1 MKLLDTSTHAQH
13 TTRGLFEAVL
23 ANAGAESTRRPD
35 TVSLRLSLGE
45 EGATRFRPI
54 ASLPHTSLISP
65 LCDVRTESRLPP
77 AYLPPLRRRCLSRTR
92 AGVASSSTGEIYPS
106 SYPSSYPSRSGLA
119 HSSALTPTVAA
130 AATTQLATACWIASC
145 VVSVGLPVSHYV
157 QPVAPAACTYTAGAV
172 SARACARASVV
183 YFPFS
188 K

>member
-106 SYPSSYPSRSGLA
+106 SYPSADWANQFAGL
-119 HSSALTPTVAA
+119 
-130 AATTQLATACWIASC
+130 
-145 VVSVGLPVSHYV
+145 SVGQAAVRQGLHGAAPSPRMYGELIARRGG
-157 QPVAPAACTYTAGAV
+157 PTSPRGSPLRSAAVA
-172 SARACARASVV
+172 
-183 YFPFS
+183 
-188 K
+188 

>member
-1 MKLLDTSTHAQH
+1 MKLLDTSPPAQH

-77 AYLPPLRRRCLSRTR
+77 RCRRLWPVPAPRRPPTCRRF
-92 AGVASSSTGEIYPS
+92 
-106 SYPSSYPSRSGLA
+106 
-119 HSSALTPTVAA
+119 AA
-130 AATTQLATACWIASC
+130 DA
-145 VVSVGLPVSHYV
+145 
-157 QPVAPAACTYTAGAV
+157 
-172 SARACARASVV
+172 
-183 YFPFS
+183 
-188 K
+188 